1 MKKAIVIDFFIILFI
16 GIGMSLLV
24 GVLPFY
30 GESLKLS
37 KFELGV
43 IISLTFLS
51 NFVAGPIWG
60 ELSDRYGCRK
70 PFIIAS
76 LITGGFLVML
86 TSFCTNAISLGV
98 IIFLGNLVIASVN
111 SLLVPILTDIIEKSR
126 TGAVI
131 GMYVSGGG
139 ITSVIGLALSGL
151 LIEIFGYTCVLT
163 VAGLFLWLGGLTLLG
178 FKEIK
183 FKSKNVGKI
192 VDLFSPFLNLIKP
205 RTFLDKYC
213 VCTIILGIADA
224 VVFSLILLFL
234 EQVIGVSKAIAT
246 FLLALGPLM
255 RTFIALFLGNA
266 INKYSVRKVLDIG
279 MIGIPLAYL
288 AVALS
293 PNMVTAALSL
303 ACEGGVWGIY
313 YFGSQFL
320 FASVLERER
329 KGAYMGLLNG
339 SWCLGWLLG
348 SLLEG
353 GLLTKFSFRYTY
365 LFGSLVA
372 LSGAIIYSLYVRSD
386 INF

>member
-1 MKKAIVIDFFIILFI
+1 
-16 GIGMSLLV
+16 MSLLM

-70 PFIIAS
+70 PFIIPS

-86 TSFCTNAISLGV
+86 ISFCTNAISLGV
-98 IIFLGNLVIASVN
+98 IIFVESLVIASVN

-131 GMYVSGGG
+131 GMYVGGGG
-139 ITSVIGLALSGL
+139 ITSVIGLALSGS
-151 LIEIFGYTCVLT
+151 LIEIFGYTFVLV

-183 FKSKNVGKI
+183 FKSENGKKV
-192 VDLFSPFLNLIKP
+192 VDLFRPFLNLIKP

-213 VCTIILGIADA
+213 ICTIILGIADA

-266 INKYSVRKVLDIG
+266 VNKYSIRKVLDIG

-288 AVALS
+288 AVVLS

-303 ACEGGVWGIY
+303 ACEGGVWGMY

-329 KGAYMGLLNG
+329 KGEYMGLLNG

-353 GLLTKFSFRYTY
+353 GLLTKFSFRHTY

-372 LSGAIIYSLYVRSD
+372 LSGVIIYSLYVRSD
-386 INF
+386 VNF